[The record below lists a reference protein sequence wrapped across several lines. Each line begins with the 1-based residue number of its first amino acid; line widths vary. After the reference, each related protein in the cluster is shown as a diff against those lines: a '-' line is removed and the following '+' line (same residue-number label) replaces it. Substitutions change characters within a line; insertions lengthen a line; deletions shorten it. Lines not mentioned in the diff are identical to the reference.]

1 MKKLIL
7 AAVVV
12 TLIGAQTAGAQSMQF
27 TKGSKSTEIVTAS
40 QTNAAKQHAAVLDK
54 LQQETEDLM
63 LAITPAPLVSLAQ
76 LINQKLSNNKQ
87 HKAAARKE
95 RMDLNL
101 TDL

>member
-1 MKKLIL
+1 MKKSLL

-12 TLIGAQTAGAQSMQF
+12 TMIASQTTLAQSIQPAKSSKSMEIVLTAQTAS
-27 TKGSKSTEIVTAS
+27 
-40 QTNAAKQHAAVLDK
+40 AKQHAVMLDR

-76 LINQKLSNNKQ
+76 LINQKLANKKMQ
-87 HKAAARKE
+87 KSARKE
-95 RMDLNL
+95 KEEHNL